1 MRFIHTA
8 DWHLGRILEQFHLT
22 DDQDYV
28 LDQLIALAKDRKI
41 DAFLISGDVY
51 DRGIPPP
58 EAVELLSKFV
68 SRMTLD
74 LKIPIIL
81 IAGNHDSRER
91 LDFGAKILERSHL
104 HMFGAGTPI
113 VPYVELSDAH
123 GPVRFYALPYAE
135 PAEWRQVL
143 SNNTIRDHKA
153 GFEHYI
159 AGIRAEHPKGL
170 RSVILAHCF
179 SIGGQESDSER
190 PLMLGG
196 GGQIESTLFDMFDY
210 TALGHLHRPQQIG
223 KAWYSGSLL
232 KYSKSEV
239 NHEKS
244 VNVVDMDKT
253 GACVV
258 DRIKLE
264 PRRDLRVIDGLFENL
279 MFGEASDDYIHVV
292 LRDAHPILDA
302 ANRLR
307 SRYPLLLGLSRP
319 EIQVAGTRLEASAMA
334 KMSEDQLFE
343 AFFTEMSGEKPNAE
357 LMQVFREAAGAVR
370 SSMMENPS

>member
-1 MRFIHTA
+1 MRFIHTS

-22 DDQDYV
+22 DDQGYV
-28 LDQLIALAKDRKI
+28 LDQIVALAIDRKV

-51 DRGIPPP
+51 DRGVPPP

-74 LKIPIIL
+74 LKIPVIL

-91 LDFGAKILERSHL
+91 LGFGAKILERSHL
-104 HMFGAGTPI
+104 HMFGAGEPK
-113 VPYVELSDAH
+113 VPYVDLADAH

-143 SNNTIRDHKA
+143 FDETIRDHEA
-153 GFEHYI
+153 GFKRYI
-159 AGIRAEHPKGL
+159 SDVQAAHPKGL

-179 SIGGQESDSER
+179 AVGGEESESER

-196 GGQIESTLFDMFDY
+196 GGQIDSALFDSFDY
-210 TALGHLHRPQQIG
+210 AALGHLHRPQRVG

-232 KYSKSEV
+232 KYSKSEAG
-239 NHEKS
+239 HEKS

-258 DRIKLE
+258 ERIKLV
-264 PRRDLRVIDGLFENL
+264 PRRNLRVIDGLFEDL
-279 MFGEASDDYIHVV
+279 MMGEASDDYVYVV
-292 LRDAHPILDA
+292 LRDTHPILDA

-307 SRYPLLLGLSRP
+307 SLYPFLLGLSRP
-319 EIQVAGTRLEASAMA
+319 EIRTEGTRLEAATMA

-343 AFFTEMSGEKPNAE
+343 AFFTQVSGEKPNAE

-370 SSMMENPS
+370 SSIAENPS